1 MVKSYHLS
9 DLKAYRTC
17 PKLFWLKQRVESQ
30 PYFSF
35 LQMPMSMKDA
45 LIQKVHASD
54 LGLGFRGMTLEDSLD
69 LLEKHEWVFNARFEA
84 EGLRVKVAGLHKVD
98 KGYDLYFTSLSSYP
112 KIEDKTYHS
121 QVLWVLDHCSIPIK
135 SIQVCYLNRDYV
147 RRDTLDMD
155 QCFLLSSHY
164 LKNTGFDQGDILE
177 TVRKKSLNLEQ
188 DVQQMKGIDEHD
200 VFDWP
205 YDECPLMDKCEHY
218 QTCFPSIELEKG
230 ISQSL
235 IQRAEN
241 PKPNDPPLQRNEY
254 AQLQAHYQKRRFVD
268 HLALANWFSTH
279 HHDCITFVDFEWDSY
294 GIPPYHSMHP
304 LDVLPFQFSMHIR
317 TQGVLSHK
325 EFLGDGDCRE
335 AFIQAFIEACPSE
348 GPILA
353 YNAFGAEVIRL
364 QHLSTQFPQYKE
376 ALESLITRF
385 VDLATLFVGGV
396 IYDERMN
403 GSFSLKQLLQVV
415 DPEHSYESLAIKHG
429 LEAVVHYRTLQD
441 EEEDKLKRE
450 ALLSYCHMDT
460 LAMVK
465 VYEWC
470 ETLLKEGFD
479 A

>member
-1 MVKSYHLS
+1 MSNSFHLS
-9 DLKAYRTC
+9 DVKAYRTC
-17 PKLFWLKQRVESQ
+17 PKLFWLKQRVEAQ

-35 LQMPMSMKDA
+35 LQMPMSLKDA
-45 LIQKVHASD
+45 LIQKVKAQNYAV
-54 LGLGFRGMTLEDSLD
+54 GYRGMKSEESLD
-69 LLEKHEWVFNARFEA
+69 LLHHHEWLFNARFEA
-84 EGLRVKVAGLHKVD
+84 KGLRVKVAALHRTTD
-98 KGYDLYFTSLSSYP
+98 GYELYFTSLSSYP
-112 KIEDKTYHS
+112 KIEDKNYHS
-121 QVLWVLDHCSIPIK
+121 QVLWVLDHNGLKINRIT
-135 SIQVCYLNRDYV
+135 VCYLNREYV
-147 RRDTLDMD
+147 REQELDLD
-155 QCFLLSSHY
+155 NCFLLSSHY

-177 TVRKKSLNLEQ
+177 TCRKKTLNLEE
-188 DVQQMKGIDEHD
+188 DINQMMEIQTHE

-205 YDECPLMDKCEHY
+205 LDECPLLDKCEHIHR
-218 QTCFPSIELEKG
+218 CFPEYEIEKG
-230 ISQSL
+230 ISASL
-235 IQRAEN
+235 IQRAEQ

-268 HLALANWFSTH
+268 HLALANWFSNH

-294 GIPPYHSMHP
+294 GIPPYPMMKP
-304 LDVLPFQFSMHIR
+304 LDVLPFQFSMHVR
-317 TQGVLSHK
+317 KNGDLSHK

-364 QHLSTQFPQYKE
+364 NHLAEQFPKYRE
-376 ALESLITRF
+376 IIASLVNRF

-415 DPEHSYESLAIKHG
+415 DPENSYESLAIKHG

-470 ETLLKEGFD
+470 EALLKEGFD